1 MQGLHTQSTFWADP
15 VPSPSLVL
23 YYPLSFPQSVSAP
36 QPSFVLFNIAQLF
49 SQVALTLVLNDV
61 SRDGIQV
68 AHFDTAGSG
77 QTGLNAEGAD
87 LISGDSPYS
96 KSLQCKAII
105 SPCVVNL
112 GTTGF

>member
-1 MQGLHTQSTFWADP
+1 M
-15 VPSPSLVL
+15 
-23 YYPLSFPQSVSAP
+23 SAP
-36 QPSFVLFNIAQLF
+36 QPSFVLFKNIGQLF

-61 SRDGIQV
+61 SRDGIQLT
-68 AHFDTAGSG
+68 HFDTAGSG

-87 LISGDSPYS
+87 LISGDCPYS

-112 GTTGF
+112 GATGF